1 MQIQWK
7 LINQTWENGKKPN
20 FGPDF
25 GPLGP
30 DSDRQILLFF
40 F

>member
-1 MQIQWK
+1 M
-7 LINQTWENGKKPN
+7 NQTSKNDKKTPN

-30 DSDRQILLFF
+30 NLGPKFLGEEFYLY
-40 F
+40 